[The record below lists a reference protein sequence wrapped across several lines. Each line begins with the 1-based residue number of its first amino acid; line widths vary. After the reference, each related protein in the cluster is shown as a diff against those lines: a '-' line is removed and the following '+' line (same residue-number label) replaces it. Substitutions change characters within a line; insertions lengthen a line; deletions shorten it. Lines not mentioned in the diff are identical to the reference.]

1 MRNGELLSTLSGHT
15 ESVRSVAFAPDGYTL
30 ASGSDDQT
38 IKLWRAHNGELIRTL
53 RGHTEP
59 VRSVA
64 FAPDGYTLVSGSD
77 DETIRLWDVRSG
89 EFTYHLEQHDLGV
102 NAVVFAPYR
111 QITVSIGRDSDLDIW
126 RVPLRERAWNR
137 FVTDYRAGQ
146 AGLPELEW
154 LQSIYPEFQQQYQL
168 LNDYTKTQ

>member
-1 MRNGELLSTLSGHT
+1 MH
-15 ESVRSVAFAPDGYTL
+15 
-30 ASGSDDQT
+30 
-38 IKLWRAHNGELIRTL
+38 
-53 RGHTEP
+53 
-59 VRSVA
+59 
-64 FAPDGYTLVSGSD
+64 
-77 DETIRLWDVRSG
+77 SG

-146 AGLPELEW
+146 AGLSELEW

-168 LNDYTKTQ
+168 LNDCTKTQ